1 MTITQHRTELSFEA
15 IIKELDNIK
24 KQLRATEASREAL
37 VGALARHRM
46 EEIEEKGLPVN
57 AKGFDEICEEINK
70 DYPIVIKVK

>member
-46 EEIEEKGLPVN
+46 EEKDLPVN
-57 AKGFDEICEEINK
+57 DESFNDVCEKINK
-70 DYPIVIKVK
+70 DYPIKVK